1 MKNLHKNFL
10 LLIALLIVALIAG
23 CNTQSKTNSASYP
36 NPQPAYPNSGCA
48 GQVCPEAEAAVTISG
63 WLTVVQ
69 NGHIVYTLFVDQGA
83 AWELIIDE
91 SLLQSFGG
99 AQTLKDKRIKV
110 SGTWTSDT
118 PAKIRVSSL
127 EIEE

>member
-1 MKNLHKNFL
+1 MTLHKNLIL
-10 LLIALLIVALIAG
+10 LVILLMVTFMAG
-23 CNTQSKTNSASYP
+23 CNSQSKSNSASYP

-48 GQVCPEAEAAVTISG
+48 GQACPEAEAAVTISG
-63 WLTVVQ
+63 WLTIVQ
-69 NGHIVYTLFVDQGA
+69 NGHIIYTLFDDQGA

-91 SLLQSFGG
+91 SVLQSAGG
-99 AQTLKDKRIKV
+99 AQALSDKRITV

-127 EIEE
+127 KVEE